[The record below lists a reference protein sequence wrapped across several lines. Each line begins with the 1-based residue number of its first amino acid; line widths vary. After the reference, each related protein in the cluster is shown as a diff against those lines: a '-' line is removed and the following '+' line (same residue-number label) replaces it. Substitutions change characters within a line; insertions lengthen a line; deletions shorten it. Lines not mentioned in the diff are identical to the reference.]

1 VHHERWGINEY
12 DLGDIKNTGNASVGN
27 KGTMSTGLAV
37 SRKRLDAPA
46 IVAKPLRV
54 AFSWTLAGNA
64 IYYACQWGMLSVLAK
79 LGSAAVVGRF
89 ALGMAITAPVFM
101 FTNLQL
107 RGVQATDSRS
117 EFEFADYFTLRCL
130 ATSLGFAAVV
140 AVALLSRYDRSTR
153 CVIVLLGGAKSVE
166 SLSDVVAGLM
176 QRVERLDQLATSLMI
191 KGIASIIA
199 FTAVFWTL
207 RSLAAAVSA
216 IGLTW
221 LLVFLLYDFRLARK
235 AIGSTAKML
244 KLNSEILGRLV
255 VLSLPL
261 GIVMAL
267 MSLNT
272 NIPRYVLE
280 HYLGESKLGIF
291 ASLAYLGTAAS
302 LIINALGQS
311 AAARLSRMFAD
322 RQFEAFTLLLQK
334 FALLGALIGVI
345 GVPAAAV
352 FGRVVLSILY
362 RPEYANYLSV
372 FLIVIATTSVLAVA
386 SFLGYGVTAAR
397 SFKMPMLVNGATT
410 LTTAMLSLL
419 LVPRFG
425 LMGAAIALLLAA
437 LVQVVGFMLL
447 MNIELRTARGRR
459 SKDAAEPIS
468 DFALESS
475 F

>member
-1 VHHERWGINEY
+1 MSAELSTNMTWPASQTKCNGSI
-12 DLGDIKNTGNASVGN
+12 GNQ
-27 KGTMSTGLAV
+27 GTMSTGLAI
-37 SRKRLDAPA
+37 SHQKLEATS

-64 IYYACQWGMLSVLAK
+64 VYYACQWGMLSVLAK

-130 ATSLGFAAVV
+130 ATSLGFGTVV
-140 AVALLSRYDRSTR
+140 AVALLSRYDRSTL
-153 CVIVLLGGAKSVE
+153 CVVVLVAGAKLVE

-176 QRVERLDQLATSLMI
+176 QKVERLDQLAISLMI
-191 KGIASIIA
+191 KGIASITA
-199 FTAVFWTL
+199 FTAIFWTL
-207 RSLAAAVSA
+207 RSLAASVLA

-221 LLVFLLYDFRLARK
+221 LMVFLLYDFRLARK
-235 AIGSTAKML
+235 AIGAGAKML
-244 KLNSEILGRLV
+244 KLNSQILGKLV

-272 NIPRYVLE
+272 NFQDMCSSTTW
-280 HYLGESKLGIF
+280 GKSKLGIF

-322 RQFEAFTLLLQK
+322 RQFEAFTSLLRK
-334 FALLGALIGVI
+334 FAMLGALIGVI
-345 GVPAAAV
+345 GVPAGGFLGGSCFRRFIGLSTRTISTSFWCDCDYECSCGGFVSRLRGYRRAIFQNANGGQRRHHSNYRNA
-352 FGRVVLSILY
+352 FVLAGSEIWIDGGSD
-362 RPEYANYLSV
+362 RPVCRRGGAGCR
-372 FLIVIATTSVLAVA
+372 FCRRHCARAKKCRTSV
-386 SFLGYGVTAAR
+386 
-397 SFKMPMLVNGATT
+397 
-410 LTTAMLSLL
+410 
-419 LVPRFG
+419 
-425 LMGAAIALLLAA
+425 
-437 LVQVVGFMLL
+437 
-447 MNIELRTARGRR
+447 
-459 SKDAAEPIS
+459 DA
-468 DFALESS
+468 
-475 F
+475 

>member
-1 VHHERWGINEY
+1 
-12 DLGDIKNTGNASVGN
+12 
-27 KGTMSTGLAV
+27 MSTGVAV
-37 SRKRLDAPA
+37 SHESLAAPS
-46 IVAKPLRV
+46 IMAKPLRV
-54 AFSWTLAGNA
+54 GFSWTLAGNA

-79 LGSAAVVGRF
+79 LGNAAVVGRF

-117 EFEFADYFTLRCL
+117 DFEFADYFTLRCL
-130 ATSLGFAAVV
+130 ATSLGFSAVV
-140 AVALLSRYDRSTR
+140 AVALLSRYDRNTLY
-153 CVIVLLGGAKSVE
+153 VVVLLAAAKSVE

-176 QRVERLDQLATSLMI
+176 QKVERLDRLATSLMI
-191 KGIASIIA
+191 KGVASITA
-199 FTAVFWTL
+199 FAAVFWSL

-235 AIGSTAKML
+235 AIGRGAKML
-244 KLNSEILGRLV
+244 KLSRTILGRLV

-302 LIINALGQS
+302 LVINALGQS
-311 AAARLSRMFAD
+311 AAARLSRMFAN
-322 RQFEAFTLLLQK
+322 RQFEAFTSLLRK

-345 GVPAAAV
+345 GVPVGAV
-352 FGRVVLSILY
+352 FGRVALSMLY
-362 RPEYANYLSV
+362 RPEYGNYLNV

-397 SFKMPMLVNGATT
+397 SFKMPMLVNGAAT
-410 LTTAMLSLL
+410 LTTVTLSLL
-419 LVPRFG
+419 LVPTFG
-425 LMGAAIALLLAA
+425 LMGAAIALLLAS
-437 LVQVVGFMLL
+437 LVQVAGFVAL
-447 MNIELRTARGRR
+447 MKMELKAARGRR
-459 SKDAAEPIS
+459 TSDAGEPRS
-468 DFALESS
+468 GFALESS

>member
-1 VHHERWGINEY
+1 
-12 DLGDIKNTGNASVGN
+12 
-27 KGTMSTGLAV
+27 MSTGLVV
-37 SRKRLDAPA
+37 SHGSLAAPSV
-46 IVAKPLRV
+46 VAKPLRV

-79 LGSAAVVGRF
+79 LGNAAVVGRF

-117 EFEFADYFTLRCL
+117 DFEFADYFTLRCL
-130 ATSLGFAAVV
+130 ATSLGFATVV
-140 AVALLSRYDRSTR
+140 GVAWLSRYDQSTLY
-153 CVIVLLGGAKSVE
+153 VVVLLAAAKSVE

-176 QRVERLDQLATSLMI
+176 QKVERLDQLASSLMI
-191 KGIASIIA
+191 KGVTSIAA
-199 FTAVFWTL
+199 FTAVFWSL
-207 RSLAAAVSA
+207 HSLAAAVAA

-235 AIGSTAKML
+235 AIGSGAKML
-244 KLNSEILGRLV
+244 KLNPAILGQLV
-255 VLSLPL
+255 LLSLPL

-272 NIPRYVLE
+272 NIPRYALE

-302 LIINALGQS
+302 LVINALGQS

-322 RQFEAFTLLLQK
+322 RQFEAFTSLLRK

-345 GVPAAAV
+345 GVPAGAI
-352 FGRVVLSILY
+352 FGRAALSMLY
-362 RPEYANYLSV
+362 RPEYGNYLNV

-410 LTTAMLSLL
+410 LTTTTLSLS

-437 LVQVVGFMLL
+437 LVQVAGFVVL
-447 MNIELRTARGRR
+447 MKMELKAARGRTT
-459 SKDAAEPIS
+459 SNVCEPRS
-468 DFALESS
+468 DFALES

>member
-1 VHHERWGINEY
+1 
-12 DLGDIKNTGNASVGN
+12 
-27 KGTMSTGLAV
+27 MSTGLAV
-37 SRKRLDAPA
+37 SHRSLAAPS

-64 IYYACQWGMLSVLAK
+64 IYYACQWGMLSALAK
-79 LGSAAVVGRF
+79 LGNAAVVGRF

-130 ATSLGFAAVV
+130 ATSLGFATVV
-140 AVALLSRYDRSTR
+140 GVALLSRYDRSTLY
-153 CVIVLLGGAKSVE
+153 VVVLLAGAKSVE

-176 QRVERLDQLATSLMI
+176 QKVERLDQLATSLMI
-191 KGIASIIA
+191 KGVASIAA
-199 FTAVFWTL
+199 FTAVFWNL

-221 LLVFLLYDFRLARK
+221 LLVFLLYDFRLARR
-235 AIGSTAKML
+235 AIGAGAKML
-244 KLNSEILGRLV
+244 KLNPSILGQLV

-302 LIINALGQS
+302 LVINALGQS

-322 RQFEAFTLLLQK
+322 RQFEAFTSLLRK
-334 FALLGALIGVI
+334 FALLGVLIGVI
-345 GVPAAAV
+345 GVPAGAV
-352 FGRVVLSILY
+352 FGRATLSMLY
-362 RPEYANYLSV
+362 RPEYGNYLNV
-372 FLIVIATTSVLAVA
+372 FLIVIATTSALAVA

-410 LTTAMLSLL
+410 LTTATLSLL

-425 LMGAAIALLLAA
+425 LMGAAIALLLAS
-437 LVQVVGFMLL
+437 LVQVAGFVVL
-447 MNIELRTARGRR
+447 MKMELKAARGRR
-459 SKDAAEPIS
+459 TSDVGEPRS
-468 DFALESS
+468 DLVLESS

>member
-1 VHHERWGINEY
+1 
-12 DLGDIKNTGNASVGN
+12 
-27 KGTMSTGLAV
+27 MSTGLAV
-37 SRKRLDAPA
+37 SPGSVATPSV
-46 IVAKPLRV
+46 VAKPLRI

-79 LGSAAVVGRF
+79 LGSAAIVGRF
-89 ALGMAITAPVFM
+89 ALGIAITAPVFM

-117 EFEFADYFTLRCL
+117 DFEFADYFTLRCL
-130 ATSLGFAAVV
+130 ATSLGFSTVLAIV
-140 AVALLSRYDRSTR
+140 LLSRYDRSTV
-153 CVIVLLGGAKSVE
+153 CVVVLLAAAKAVE

-176 QRVERLDQLATSLMI
+176 QKIERLDQLATSLMI
-191 KGIASIIA
+191 KGVASITA
-199 FTAVFWTL
+199 FTAVFWSL
-207 RSLAAAVSA
+207 RSLAVAVSA

-221 LLVFLLYDFRLARK
+221 LLIFLLYDFRLARK
-235 AIGSTAKML
+235 AIGADAKML
-244 KLNSEILGRLV
+244 RLNPAILGQLV

-280 HYLGESKLGIF
+280 HYLGESRLGIF

-302 LIINALGQS
+302 LVINALGQS

-322 RQFEAFTLLLQK
+322 RQFEAFTSLLRK

-345 GVPAAAV
+345 GVPLGVV
-352 FGRVVLSILY
+352 FGRAGLSMLY
-362 RPEYANYLSV
+362 RPEYGNYLNV
-372 FLIVIATTSVLAVA
+372 FLIVIATTGVLAVA

-397 SFKMPMLVNGATT
+397 SFKMPMLANGVTT
-410 LTTAMLSLL
+410 LTTTTLSLL

-437 LVQVVGFMLL
+437 LVQVTGFVVL
-447 MNIELRTARGRR
+447 MKLELKAARGRR
-459 SKDAAEPIS
+459 TSAVGERSS
-468 DFALESS
+468 DFVLERS

>member
-1 VHHERWGINEY
+1 
-12 DLGDIKNTGNASVGN
+12 
-27 KGTMSTGLAV
+27 MSTGLAI
-37 SRKRLDAPA
+37 SHQKLEATS

-64 IYYACQWGMLSVLAK
+64 VYYACQWGMLSVLAK

-130 ATSLGFAAVV
+130 ATSLGFGTVV
-140 AVALLSRYDRSTR
+140 AVALLSRYDRSTL
-153 CVIVLLGGAKSVE
+153 CVVVLVAGAKLVE

-176 QRVERLDQLATSLMI
+176 QKVERLDQLAISLMI
-191 KGIASIIA
+191 KGIASITA
-199 FTAVFWTL
+199 FTAIFWTL
-207 RSLAAAVSA
+207 RSLAASVLA

-221 LLVFLLYDFRLARK
+221 LMVFLLYDFRLARK
-235 AIGSTAKML
+235 AIGAGAKML
-244 KLNSEILGRLV
+244 KLNSQILGKLV

-280 HYLGESKLGIF
+280 HYMGESKLGIF

-322 RQFEAFTLLLQK
+322 RQFEAFTSLLRK
-334 FALLGALIGVI
+334 FAMLGALIGVI
-345 GVPAAAV
+345 GVPAGAF
-352 FGRVVLSILY
+352 FGRIALSTLY
-362 RPEYANYLSV
+362 RPEYANYLNV
-372 FLIVIATTSVLAVA
+372 FLVVIATTSVLAVA

-410 LTTAMLSLL
+410 SATATLSFV
-419 LVPRFG
+419 LVPKFG

-437 LVQVVGFMLL
+437 LVQVAGFVVL
-447 MNIELRTARGRR
+447 MKVELRAARGRR
-459 SKDAAEPIS
+459 TKDATEPIS

>member
-1 VHHERWGINEY
+1 M
-12 DLGDIKNTGNASVGN
+12 A
-27 KGTMSTGLAV
+27 TGLAV
-37 SRKRLDAPA
+37 SHRKLEPPS

-140 AVALLSRYDRSTR
+140 AVALLSRYDRSTLF
-153 CVIVLLGGAKSVE
+153 VVVLLAGAKAVE

-176 QRVERLDQLATSLMI
+176 QKVERLDQLATSLMI
-191 KGIASIIA
+191 KGLASITA

-216 IGLTW
+216 IGFTW
-221 LLVFLLYDFRLARK
+221 LMVFLLYDFRLARK
-235 AIGSTAKML
+235 AIGSGVKML
-244 KLNSEILGRLV
+244 KLNPQILGQLV

-322 RQFEAFTLLLQK
+322 RQFEAFTSLLRK
-334 FALLGALIGVI
+334 FALLGALIGVV
-345 GVPAAAV
+345 GVPAGAV
-352 FGRVVLSILY
+352 FGRMALSMLY
-362 RPEYANYLSV
+362 RPEYANYLNV

-437 LVQVVGFMLL
+437 LVQVVGFVVL
-447 MNIELRTARGRR
+447 MKMALRKARGRR
-459 SKDAAEPIS
+459 TKDAAEPIS